1 MITKNDALDIL
12 FDNTPIEIILDSY
25 DAPDF
30 YEFVGECGGDVMR
43 YRIYKK
49 DGSIYE
55 K

>member
-1 MITKNDALDIL
+1 MTKQDALDIL
-12 FDNTPIEIILDSY
+12 FENTPTDYVMESCETS
-25 DAPDF
+25 DF
-30 YEFVGECGGDVMR
+30 FQFHVSCGGDACT

>member
-1 MITKNDALDIL
+1 MKYKEAVEIL
-12 FDNTPIEIILDSY
+12 FDNTPTDYIMEHDE
-25 DAPDF
+25 APDF
-30 YEFVGECGGDVMR
+30 FQFRVSCGGDAYT

>member
-1 MITKNDALDIL
+1 MTQQDALNIL
-12 FDNTPIEIILDSY
+12 FEETPTDYIIENDET
-25 DAPDF
+25 PDF
-30 YEFVGECGGDVMR
+30 FQFHVSCGGDACT

>member
-1 MITKNDALDIL
+1 MTKQDALNIL
-12 FDNTPIEIILDSY
+12 FENTPTDYVLENY
-25 DAPDF
+25 ETPDF
-30 YEFVGECGGDVMR
+30 FQFHVSCGGDACT

>member
-1 MITKNDALDIL
+1 MTRQDALDIL
-12 FDNTPIEIILDSY
+12 FEETPTDYIMASDET
-25 DAPDF
+25 ATFFQF
-30 YEFVGECGGDVMR
+30 YVSCGGDACT

>member
-1 MITKNDALDIL
+1 MTYTDAVDIL
-12 FDNTPIEIILDSY
+12 LEETPTDYIMEHDET
-25 DAPDF
+25 PDF
-30 YEFVGECGGDVMR
+30 FQFRVSCGGDACT

>member
-1 MITKNDALDIL
+1 MTRKEALNIL
-12 FDNTPIEIILDSY
+12 FNETPTDTIY
-25 DAPDF
+25 DCAETP
-30 YEFVGECGGDVMR
+30 EFFQFHVSCGGDSCT

>member
-1 MITKNDALDIL
+1 MTYTDAVDIL
-12 FDNTPIEIILDSY
+12 LEETPTDYIMEY
-25 DAPDF
+25 DEAPDF
-30 YEFVGECGGDVMR
+30 FQFRVSCGGDACT